1 MNNGTQPGTGQLILN
16 KVPEVTLMFWLVKMM
31 STTVGE
37 TAADFL
43 NFNLNFG
50 LTATSVVVAV
60 LTALAL
66 AFQLRTKRYTPS
78 VYWLSIVLISVLGT
92 LITDHL
98 TDNLG
103 VPLMASTAAFS
114 LALACVFALWH
125 RREGTLSIHHID
137 TRAREWFYWLAIL
150 VTFALGTASGDW
162 FAEGLNLGYANSTM
176 VFGALIAMI
185 AIARFRFNMNAV
197 WAFWLGYILTR
208 PLGASLGDLLSQ
220 PAVNGGL
227 GLGTTQT
234 SLVFL
239 ALIVG
244 SVGCFAYQNK
254 KLSHSK

>member
-1 MNNGTQPGTGQLILN
+1 MNNGNKPGIGKFLLN
-16 KVPEVTLMFWLVKMM
+16 KVPEVTLLFWLVKMM

-43 NFNLNFG
+43 NFNLSFG

-60 LTALAL
+60 LTAIAL
-66 AFQLRTKRYTPS
+66 GVQLRTKRYTPS

-103 VPLMASTAAFS
+103 MPLMASTAAFS
-114 LALACVFALWH
+114 LALALVFALWH

-137 TRAREWFYWLAIL
+137 TPAREWFYWLAIL

-162 FAEGLNLGYANSTM
+162 FAEGLNLGYANSTL

-185 AIARFRFNMNAV
+185 AIARFRFKMNAV
-197 WAFWLGYILTR
+197 WAFWLSYILTR
-208 PLGASLGDLLSQ
+208 PLGASFGDWLSQ
-220 PAVNGGL
+220 PADNGGL

-239 ALIVG
+239 TLIVC
-244 SVGCFAYQNK
+244 SVTCLAYQNK
-254 KLSHSK
+254 KLIRSK

>member
-1 MNNGTQPGTGQLILN
+1 MNNGTQPGIGKLILN
-16 KVPEVTLMFWLVKMM
+16 KVPEVTLSFWLVKMM

-50 LTATSVVVAV
+50 LTAASAVVAI
-60 LTALAL
+60 LTAIAL
-66 AFQLRTKRYTPS
+66 GMQLRAKRYTPS

-114 LALACVFALWH
+114 LALACVFAWWH

-137 TRAREWFYWLAIL
+137 TPVREWFYWLAIL

-162 FAEGLNLGYANSTM
+162 FAEGLNLGYANSTL

-185 AIARFRFNMNAV
+185 AIARFRFNMNSV
-197 WAFWLGYILTR
+197 WAFWLTYILTR
-208 PLGASLGDLLSQ
+208 PLGASFGDWLSQ
-220 PAVNGGL
+220 PAANGGL

-234 SLVFL
+234 SLMFL
-239 ALIVG
+239 TLIVG
-244 SVGCFAYQNK
+244 SVACFAYQNK
-254 KLSHSK
+254 KLVPSK

>member
-98 TDNLG
+98 TDNVG
-103 VPLMASTAAFS
+103 VPLMVSTAAFS

-185 AIARFRFNMNAV
+185 AVARFRFNMNAV

-220 PAVNGGL
+220 PATNGGL

-244 SVGCFAYQNK
+244 SVCCFAYQNE